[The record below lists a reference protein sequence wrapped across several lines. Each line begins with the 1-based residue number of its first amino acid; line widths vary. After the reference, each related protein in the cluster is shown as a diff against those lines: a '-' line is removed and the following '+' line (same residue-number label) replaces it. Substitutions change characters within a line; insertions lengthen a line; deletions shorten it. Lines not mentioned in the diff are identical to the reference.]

1 METQNE
7 QKANEIVDKFYGN
20 FVPFH
25 AHSKAFEECAKAK
38 NAVLDAMEWKDKQF
52 AQEKQQLIGKA
63 ESVCAEMF
71 LRIESELFNA
81 GVKNTNNRKEIEDAL
96 EIGYKY
102 FKQAMKGE

>member
-38 NAVLDAMEWKDKQF
+38 NAVLDAMEWKDKEWAERF
-52 AQEKQQLIGKA
+52 KKA
-63 ESVCAEMF
+63 FEGLWTASFNVDNLSNKTETT
-71 LRIESELFNA
+71 IE
-81 GVKNTNNRKEIEDAL
+81 
-96 EIGYKY
+96 
-102 FKQAMKGE
+102 FKLVTRE

>member
-38 NAVLDAMEWKDKQF
+38 NAVLDAMEWK
-52 AQEKQQLIGKA
+52 EKQLIN
-63 ESVCAEMF
+63 SVVDFISRSFYIGISNHIISKEEYYT
-71 LRIESELFNA
+71 LTELIRDIE
-81 GVKNTNNRKEIEDAL
+81 
-96 EIGYKY
+96 
-102 FKQAMKGE
+102 QAMEGK